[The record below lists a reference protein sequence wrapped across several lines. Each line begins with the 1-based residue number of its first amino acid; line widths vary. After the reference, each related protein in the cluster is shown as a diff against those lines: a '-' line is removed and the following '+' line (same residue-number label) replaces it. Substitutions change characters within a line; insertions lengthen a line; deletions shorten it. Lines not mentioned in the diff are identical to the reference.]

1 MPLVANWL
9 GEFNVRRRKN
19 IASLLFS
26 LLLILALAWPA
37 YFWTKDNVANL
48 TKWHNSKLSPII
60 MIPGSSATEN
70 RFDSLVS
77 LINKQSFKKHSLLK
91 VKVWNSG
98 KITYQG
104 KINPK
109 DNEPFIVVGFEN
121 NHDGYDN
128 ILKQAKMFNKA
139 FTALT
144 NRYDFN
150 NFKGIGHS
158 NGGLVYTAFL
168 EKYFNEDDAQIKK
181 LMTIG
186 SPFNFAE
193 KSTANKTQMLASFIK
208 NKVNLPSNLIVYSV
222 AGTQNYESDGLVPLD
237 SVEAGKY
244 VYQNQVKS
252 FTEITVTGVD
262 AQHSSLPQNKQI
274 VSLITEY
281 ILDKHTLDGKGKL
294 SPNPNQSDN
303 RN

>member
-1 MPLVANWL
+1 M
-9 GEFNVRRRKN
+9 RRRKN

-294 SPNPNQSDN
+294 NTSPNQSDN

>member
-1 MPLVANWL
+1 M
-9 GEFNVRRRKN
+9 RRRKN

-237 SVEAGKY
+237 SVGAGKY

-294 SPNPNQSDN
+294 NTSPNQSDN

>member
-1 MPLVANWL
+1 M
-9 GEFNVRRRKN
+9 GGFNVRRRKN

-294 SPNPNQSDN
+294 NTSPNQSDN

>member
-1 MPLVANWL
+1 M
-9 GEFNVRRRKN
+9 RRRKN

-158 NGGLVYTAFL
+158 NGGLVYTDFL

-294 SPNPNQSDN
+294 NTSPNQSDN

>member
-1 MPLVANWL
+1 M
-9 GEFNVRRRKN
+9 RRRKN

-26 LLLILALAWPA
+26 LLLILALVWPA

-294 SPNPNQSDN
+294 NTSPNQSDN

>member
-1 MPLVANWL
+1 M
-9 GEFNVRRRKN
+9 RRRKN

-109 DNEPFIVVGFEN
+109 DNEPFIVVGLEN

-294 SPNPNQSDN
+294 NTSPNQSDN